1 LKPGSKNLV
10 LGTANFGNVYGVA
23 SVTRSA
29 PLLEKKQ
36 ARELYELAVQLG
48 IRHFDTAQDYGDSL
62 PWIAEFSRDDD
73 VEVRSKVSTVNK
85 SNDQIISS
93 IESQIKMFDSHNF
106 NCLNL
111 LQFHN
116 WIGSEK
122 DADQLNTVRNSL
134 GDHWSGELGAT
145 TYGIQAA
152 MNAINE
158 FDNLQIEWNILN
170 QGSYLAIDNLLRNQN
185 TIKLKKISI
194 RSIFLQGL
202 LTLDVHEIPLKF
214 RSLSSDIAKFHKMI
228 ESSGISRMEFIVR
241 SFFSLD
247 FADSLVIGVDN
258 TSQLREV
265 SNFFDKGPLHGE
277 IHRQILKFEP
287 MESNLVDPRNW

>member
-1 LKPGSKNLV
+1 LKPESKNLV

-36 ARELYELAVQLG
+36 ARELYDLAMQLG
-48 IRHFDTAQDYGDSL
+48 IRHFDTAQDYRDSL

-73 VEVRSKVSTVNK
+73 VEVRSKVSTINK
-85 SNDQIISS
+85 SNDQIVSNV
-93 IESQIKMFDSHNF
+93 ESQIKMFDSHKF
-106 NCLNL
+106 RCLNL

-116 WIGSEK
+116 WTGCEK
-122 DADQLNTVRNSL
+122 DTHQLNIVRSRL
-134 GDHWSGELGAT
+134 EDYWSGELGAT
-145 TYGIQAA
+145 TYGVQAA
-152 MNAINE
+152 MNAINK

-185 TIKLKKISI
+185 QKKFKKISI

-202 LTLDVHEIPLKF
+202 LTLDVNEIPLKF

-228 ESSGISRMEFIVR
+228 KSSGITRMEFIVR

-265 SNFFDKGPLHGE
+265 SNFFNKGPLHEE
-277 IHRQILKFEP
+277 IHSQILEFKSI
-287 MESNLVDPRNW
+287 ESNLVDPRNW